1 MADPPIRVVDAALA
15 VLHGRLQTIPAATV
29 KREPDKPIDLTVA
42 GAVILLD
49 GDGAVEEESMSPRT
63 YHWRHAAEIEIRA
76 VGVSRHTV
84 TAGLLA
90 AVAARLAERTLDGT
104 VDWAEVEPLPAVDE
118 DPAEGRAT
126 ERQAILTVALYFAT
140 TDALGFTRA

>member
-15 VLHGRLQTIPAATV
+15 VLHARLQTIPLAIIR
-29 KREPDKPIDLTVA
+29 REPDKPFDLTA
-42 GAVILLD
+42 SGAVILLD
-49 GDGAVEEESMSPRT
+49 GDGGVEEESLSPHT
-63 YHWRHAAEIEIRA
+63 YHWRHAADIEIRA
-76 VGVSRHTV
+76 VGASRRDV
-84 TAGLLA
+84 TTGLLA

-104 VDWAEVEPLPAVDE
+104 VDWVEIEPLPAVDE

-126 ERQAILTVALYFAT
+126 ERQAIVTVALYFAT